1 MRYLDADRLR
11 GLLGGA
17 VKYESPTG
25 EVFRER
31 LLSVEEEIFLE
42 RLILES
48 TIGKHCYAVTGEFPT
63 IQVVR
68 EDDRSYPTDDSST
81 WAI

>member
-31 LLSVEEEIFLE
+31 LLSVEEEIFLD
-42 RLILES
+42 RLILS
-48 TIGKHCYAVTGEFPT
+48 MYNIAFL
-63 IQVVR
+63 
-68 EDDRSYPTDDSST
+68 S
-81 WAI
+81 